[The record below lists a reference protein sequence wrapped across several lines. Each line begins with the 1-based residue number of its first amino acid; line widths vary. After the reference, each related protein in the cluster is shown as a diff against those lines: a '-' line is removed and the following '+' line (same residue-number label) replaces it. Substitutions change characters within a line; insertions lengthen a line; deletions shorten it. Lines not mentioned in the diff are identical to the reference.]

1 MAHMT
6 LQVGIEH
13 VKDGFDC
20 QLAAEK
26 SLKSVR
32 RAFPV
37 LAPGIQ
43 KAMSQ
48 MDEVK
53 LTLNALEQEI
63 KALPVQEAEK

>member
-1 MAHMT
+1 MAGMT

-13 VKDGFDC
+13 VRDGFDC

-37 LAPGIQ
+37 SRQ
-43 KAMSQ
+43 VSKRRCRKWMR
-48 MDEVK
+48 
-53 LTLNALEQEI
+53 
-63 KALPVQEAEK
+63 